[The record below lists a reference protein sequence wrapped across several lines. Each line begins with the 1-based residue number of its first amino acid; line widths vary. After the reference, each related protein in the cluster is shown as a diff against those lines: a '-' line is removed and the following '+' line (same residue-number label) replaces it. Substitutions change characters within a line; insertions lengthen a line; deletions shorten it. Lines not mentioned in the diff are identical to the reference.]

1 MATVYF
7 YEKPDCIN
15 NTRQK
20 KLLAAAG
27 HQVIAL
33 NLLTESW
40 TEDRLRAFFG
50 ELAVRDWFNYSAPA
64 LKYGEIDPDTLSEQ
78 QALALMLENPLLIRR
93 PLMQV
98 GDCLM
103 AGFDQQAVDN
113 WIGLTEIETTRDLE
127 SCPRLHAEDNCG
139 LSGLNHGHKNCPD

>member
-20 KLLAAAG
+20 QLLTAAG
-27 HQVIAL
+27 HQVVAL
-33 NLLTESW
+33 NLLSEPW
-40 TEDRLRAFFG
+40 QKNRLRAFFG

-64 LKYGEIDPDTLSEQ
+64 LKHGEIDPDNLSEQ
-78 QALALMLENPLLIRR
+78 QALALMLKNPLLIRR

-98 GDCLM
+98 GDSLM
-103 AGFDQQAVDN
+103 AGFDQQAVDS
-113 WIGLTEIETTRDLE
+113 WIGLKEIETNRDME
-127 SCPRLHAEDNCG
+127 NCPRRLAQKSCD
-139 LSGLNHGHKNCPD
+139 

>member
-7 YEKPDCIN
+7 YEKPGCIN

-20 KLLAAAG
+20 KLLAAAD
-27 HQVIAL
+27 HQVVAL

-40 TEDRLRAFFG
+40 QKDRLRAFFG

-64 LKYGEIDPDTLSEQ
+64 LKYGEIDPDELSEQ

-98 GDCLM
+98 GDSLM
-103 AGFDQQAVDN
+103 AGFDQQAVDK
-113 WIGLTEIETTRDLE
+113 WIGLKEIETHQDLE
-127 SCPRLHAEDNCG
+127 NCPRPLAQPSCG
-139 LSGLNHGHKNCPD
+139 HE

>member
-1 MATVYF
+1 MATVTF
-7 YEKPDCIN
+7 YEKPGCSN

-27 HQVIAL
+27 HQVVARNI
-33 NLLTESW
+33 LTEAWQS
-40 TEDRLRAFFG
+40 ERLRAFFG
-50 ELAVRDWFNYSAPA
+50 ALPVRDWFNYSAPA
-64 LKYGEIDPDTLSEQ
+64 IKQGEIEPDKLTEQ

-98 GDCLM
+98 GDSLV

-113 WIGLTEIETTRDLE
+113 WIGLQKIETIVDLE
-127 SCPRLHAEDNCG
+127 SCPRTLEKAGCG
-139 LSGLNHGHKNCPD
+139 YE

>member
-7 YEKPDCIN
+7 YEKPGCIN

-20 KLLAAAG
+20 KLLTAAG
-27 HQVIAL
+27 HQVVEL
-33 NLLTESW
+33 NLLTEPW
-40 TEDRLRAFFG
+40 QKDRLRTFFG

-64 LKYGEIDPDTLSEQ
+64 IKNGEIEPDKLTEH

-98 GDCLM
+98 GDSLM
-103 AGFDQQAVDN
+103 AGFDQQAVDD
-113 WIGLTEIETTRDLE
+113 WIGLEEIETTLDME
-127 SCPRLHAEDNCG
+127 SCPRPLLQSSCG
-139 LSGLNHGHKNCPD
+139 HE